1 MAKNL
6 DFSSEA
12 RQKLLNGVEKLAEA
26 VTATLGPS
34 GRNVVLEKDFGQ
46 FHSTKDGVTVAR
58 EIDLEDPVENAGAQ
72 MVKEVASQVND
83 EAGDGTTTATV
94 LASYILREGYKKVM
108 NGSNPI
114 EVKRGM
120 EKAVKTISEKLLE
133 SAKTVSTPEEIEQVG
148 TISSNNDFAIGKLIS
163 TAMDKVGNEGVITVE
178 ESRTAEDEL
187 EVVEGLQFDKGYCSP
202 YFITNQQ
209 EMLVQMEDPYILLYD
224 KKLTS
229 LKSLVKILEYCIAQD
244 KPLVIIAEDVDGE
257 ALAGLIVN
265 KARGTLNIAACKAPG
280 FGDKRKDMLE
290 DIACLTGGTVVS
302 IDKGMKLDQFDP
314 EWFGSAKVVSMN
326 NKQTTI
332 VDGYGDSEVIQNRCE
347 EIQKLIDESSS
358 SYEKEGMQERL
369 GKLIGGVA
377 IMKVGANSE
386 LEMKEKKDR
395 VEDALAATRAAIDE
409 GIVPGG
415 GIALKSVISSITN
428 ITGENSSQNEGIS
441 IIVKACSAPFNYI
454 MENAGLNADI
464 IWSKI
469 NSPLTKGFEKP
480 GFNARTEEYTCMFKD
495 GIIDPVKVTR
505 IALEKAVSVAGT
517 MLTTECIVTKI
528 KDDNNKETVNPMAG
542 MGF

>member
-46 FHSTKDGVTVAR
+46 FHSTKDGVTVAK

-83 EAGDGTTTATV
+83 EAGEGTTTATV

-120 EKAVKTISEKLLE
+120 EKAVKVISEKLLE

-148 TISSNNDFAIGKLIS
+148 TISSNNDVAIGKLIS
-163 TAMDKVGNEGVITVE
+163 TAMDKVGNDGVITVE
-178 ESRTAEDEL
+178 ESRTADDEL

-265 KARGTLNIAACKAPG
+265 KARGTLNVAACKAPG

-314 EWFGSAKVVSMN
+314 EWFGSAKVVSMD

-347 EIQKLIDESSS
+347 EIQKMIDESSS

-415 GIALKSVISSITN
+415 GIALKNLISSITN
-428 ITGENSSQNEGIS
+428 VNGENSSQNEGIS
-441 IIVKACSAPFNYI
+441 IIIKACSAPFNYI

-480 GFNARTEEYTCMFKD
+480 GFNARSEEYTCMFKD

-528 KDDNNKETVNPMAG
+528 KDDNNKEAVNPMAG

>member
-12 RQKLLNGVEKLAEA
+12 RQKLLIGVEKLSEA

-46 FHSTKDGVTVAR
+46 FHSTKDGVTVAK

-120 EKAVKTISEKLLE
+120 EKAVKVISEKLIE

-148 TISSNNDFAIGKLIS
+148 TISSNNDVAIGKLIS
-163 TAMDKVGNEGVITVE
+163 TAMDKVGNDGVITVE

-265 KARGTLNIAACKAPG
+265 KARGTLNVAACKAPV
-280 FGDKRKDMLE
+280 L
-290 DIACLTGGTVVS
+290 
-302 IDKGMKLDQFDP
+302 
-314 EWFGSAKVVSMN
+314 
-326 NKQTTI
+326 
-332 VDGYGDSEVIQNRCE
+332 VIR
-347 EIQKLIDESSS
+347 
-358 SYEKEGMQERL
+358 EK
-369 GKLIGGVA
+369 I
-377 IMKVGANSE
+377 
-386 LEMKEKKDR
+386 
-395 VEDALAATRAAIDE
+395 
-409 GIVPGG
+409 
-415 GIALKSVISSITN
+415 
-428 ITGENSSQNEGIS
+428 
-441 IIVKACSAPFNYI
+441 C
-454 MENAGLNADI
+454 
-464 IWSKI
+464 
-469 NSPLTKGFEKP
+469 
-480 GFNARTEEYTCMFKD
+480 
-495 GIIDPVKVTR
+495 
-505 IALEKAVSVAGT
+505 
-517 MLTTECIVTKI
+517 
-528 KDDNNKETVNPMAG
+528 
-542 MGF
+542 

>member
-12 RQKLLNGVEKLAEA
+12 RQKLLIGVEKLSEA

-46 FHSTKDGVTVAR
+46 FHSTKDGVTVAK

-120 EKAVKTISEKLLE
+120 EKAVKVISEKLIE

-148 TISSNNDFAIGKLIS
+148 TISSNNDVAIGKLIS
-163 TAMDKVGNEGVITVE
+163 TAMDKVGNDGVITVE

-265 KARGTLNIAACKAPG
+265 KARGTLNVAACKAPG

-302 IDKGMKLDQFDP
+302 VDKGMKLDQFDP

-332 VDGYGDSEVIQNRCE
+332 VDGYGDSEVIKNRCE

-415 GIALKSVISSITN
+415 GIALKSLISSITN
-428 ITGENSSQNEGIS
+428 VTGENSSQNEGIS

-480 GFNARTEEYTCMFKD
+480 GFNARSEEYTCMFKD

-528 KDDNNKETVNPMAG
+528 KDDNNKEAVNPMAG